1 MGAKEMKNKQLPKV
15 AVLLAAYNGE
25 KYIQEQIESIVNQ
38 VDVDV
43 YIYISIDA
51 STDRTLEIC
60 EQLQKIHKNIFIIN
74 KEKERFGSAGKN
86 FYYLIKNVD
95 FKDFDFIALSDQ
107 DDIWK
112 PLKIT
117 RGIQILEKE
126 QASGYSSDVECF
138 WDDESK
144 KNKIIKKSYPQKK
157 YDYYF
162 EPAGPGCTY
171 LLNKTLTLALQK
183 KIKNLTQLPLHH
195 DWYIYAFSRSNNF
208 KWYIDHIPN
217 IYYRQHSNNQVGANI
232 GLKNKIKRIKQLKNR
247 KFKSDFYEILYSIC
261 PNFFKE
267 NNLLKFAINNPLSL
281 RRKRTESLLILI
293 FITFGWI

>member
-1 MGAKEMKNKQLPKV
+1 MKTKQLPKV

-38 VDVDV
+38 VDVDI

-60 EQLQKIHKNIFIIN
+60 EKLQKIYKNIFIIN
-74 KEKERFGSAGKN
+74 ESKERFGSAGKN

-95 FKDFDFIALSDQ
+95 FEEFDFIALSDQ

-112 PLKIT
+112 PAKII
-117 RGIQILEKE
+117 RGIQLLEE
-126 QASGYSSDVECF
+126 ERAFGYSSDVECF
-138 WDDESK
+138 WDAGDR

-171 LLNKTLTLALQK
+171 ILTKKLTLSIQRELY
-183 KIKNLTQLPLHH
+183 NLINPPYHH
-195 DWYIYAFSRSNNF
+195 DWYIYAFARANNF
-208 KWYIDHIPN
+208 KWHIDNQPN
-217 IYYRQHSNNQVGANI
+217 IYYRQHQKNQIGANI
-232 GLKNKIKRIKQLKNR
+232 GLQQYIKRFKKIKSGSFNKELLEILKSINIDEKQIRKLNILVLKNPFAYR
-247 KFKSDFYEILYSIC
+247 RNHKEAIILALLYLFKIQK
-261 PNFFKE
+261 N
-267 NNLLKFAINNPLSL
+267 A
-281 RRKRTESLLILI
+281 
-293 FITFGWI
+293 

>member
-1 MGAKEMKNKQLPKV
+1 MKTKQLPKV

-74 KEKERFGSAGKN
+74 ESKERFGSAGKN

-95 FKDFDFIALSDQ
+95 FEEFDFIALSDQ

-112 PLKIT
+112 PLKII
-117 RGIQILEKE
+117 RGIQVLEKE

-138 WDDESK
+138 WDDGSR
-144 KNKIIKKSYPQKK
+144 KNKIIISP
-157 YDYYF
+157 
-162 EPAGPGCTY
+162 
-171 LLNKTLTLALQK
+171 K
-183 KIKNLTQLPLHH
+183 KI
-195 DWYIYAFSRSNNF
+195 
-208 KWYIDHIPN
+208 
-217 IYYRQHSNNQVGANI
+217 
-232 GLKNKIKRIKQLKNR
+232 
-247 KFKSDFYEILYSIC
+247 
-261 PNFFKE
+261 
-267 NNLLKFAINNPLSL
+267 
-281 RRKRTESLLILI
+281 
-293 FITFGWI
+293 

>member
-1 MGAKEMKNKQLPKV
+1 MKTNQLPKV

-38 VDVDV
+38 VDVDI

-60 EQLQKIHKNIFIIN
+60 QQLQKIYNNIFIIN
-74 KEKERFGSAGKN
+74 EGKERFGSAGKN

-95 FKDFDFIALSDQ
+95 FEEFDFIALSDQ

-112 PLKIT
+112 PSKII

-138 WDDESK
+138 WDDENR

-171 LLNKTLTLALQK
+171 ILTKDFAFILQRELCNL
-183 KIKNLTQLPLHH
+183 KNPPLHH
-195 DWYIYAFSRSNNF
+195 DWYIYAFARKHNF
-208 KWYIDHIPN
+208 KWHIDNQPN
-217 IYYRQHSNNQVGANI
+217 IYYRQHNQNQVGANQ
-232 GLKNKIKRIKQLKNR
+232 GLKQNIKRIKKI
-247 KFKSDFYEILYSIC
+247 KSGEFTKEHIEILKSINC
-261 PNFFKE
+261 STNVKKSI
-267 NNLLKFAINNPLSL
+267 LMNPFIY
-281 RRKRTESLLILI
+281 RRKKQEAIILFFFTLL
-293 FITFGWI
+293 GWI

>member
-1 MGAKEMKNKQLPKV
+1 MKINQLPKV

-60 EQLQKIHKNIFIIN
+60 QQLQKIYKNIFIIN
-74 KEKERFGSAGKN
+74 EGKERFGSAGKN

-95 FKDFDFIALSDQ
+95 FEEFDFIALSDQ

-112 PLKIT
+112 SSKII
-117 RGIQILEKE
+117 RGIQVLEKE

-138 WDDESK
+138 WDDKSK

-171 LLNKTLTLALQK
+171 ILVSKLAISLQT
-183 KIKNLTQLPLHH
+183 KIKSRITLPYHH
-195 DWYIYAFSRSNNF
+195 DWFIYAFARSLNF
-208 KWYIDHIPN
+208 KWHIDNKSKIL
-217 IYYRQHSNNQVGANI
+217 YRQHKNNQVGANTGI
-232 GLKNKIKRIKQLKNR
+232 NQYLKRFKLLREKVYKNQVHEVLEAIESPENPIVNYR
-247 KFKSDFYEILYSIC
+247 NSILI
-261 PNFFKE
+261 
-267 NNLLKFAINNPLSL
+267 NPLAF
-281 RRKRTESLLILI
+281 RRKNSEAFLLLIFRI
-293 FITFGWI
+293 IQYI

>member
-1 MGAKEMKNKQLPKV
+1 MKTKQLPKV

-60 EQLQKIHKNIFIIN
+60 EQLQKIYKNIFIIN
-74 KEKERFGSAGKN
+74 DGKKRFGSAGKN

-95 FKDFDFIALSDQ
+95 FEEFDFISLSDQ

-112 PLKIT
+112 PFKLI
-117 RGIQILEKE
+117 RGIQVLKEEK
-126 QASGYSSDVECF
+126 ASGYSSDVECF
-138 WDDESK
+138 WDDGSR

-171 LLNKTLTLALQK
+171 ILTKNFATILKGKISNLNH
-183 KIKNLTQLPLHH
+183 LPFHH
-195 DWYIYAFSRSNNF
+195 DWYIYAFARKNNLI
-208 KWYIDHIPN
+208 WHIDNMPN
-217 IYYRQHSNNQVGANI
+217 IYYRQHKKNQVGANI
-232 GLKNKIKRIKQLKNR
+232 GFINKLQRIKIIKDGVYRKYHNEILTSLNIKVKNINIEILKNPFL
-247 KFKSDFYEILYSIC
+247 F
-261 PNFFKE
+261 
-267 NNLLKFAINNPLSL
+267 
-281 RRKRTESLLILI
+281 RRKAAEAILLATVAILNI
-293 FITFGWI
+293 F

>member
-1 MGAKEMKNKQLPKV
+1 MKTKQLPKV

-74 KEKERFGSAGKN
+74 ENKERFGSAGKN

-95 FKDFDFIALSDQ
+95 FEEFDFIALSDQ

-112 PLKIT
+112 PLKII
-117 RGIQILEKE
+117 RGIQVLEKE

-138 WDDESK
+138 WDDGSR

-171 LLNKTLTLALQK
+171 ILTKNFATILKGEISNLNH
-183 KIKNLTQLPLHH
+183 LPFHH
-195 DWYIYAFSRSNNF
+195 DWYIYAFARKNNF
-208 KWYIDHIPN
+208 IWHIDNMPN
-217 IYYRQHSNNQVGANI
+217 IYYRQHKKNQVGANI
-232 GLKNKIKRIKQLKNR
+232 GFINKLQRIKIIKDGVYRKYHNEILASLNIKVKNINIEILKNPFL
-247 KFKSDFYEILYSIC
+247 F
-261 PNFFKE
+261 
-267 NNLLKFAINNPLSL
+267 
-281 RRKRTESLLILI
+281 RRKAAEAILLATVAILNI
-293 FITFGWI
+293 F

>member
-1 MGAKEMKNKQLPKV
+1 MKTKQLPKV

-38 VDVDV
+38 VDVDI

-60 EQLQKIHKNIFIIN
+60 KQLQKIYKNIFIIN
-74 KEKERFGSAGKN
+74 DGKKRFGSAGKN
-86 FYYLIKNVD
+86 FYYLIKNID
-95 FKDFDFIALSDQ
+95 FEEFDFIALSDQ

-112 PLKIT
+112 PSKII
-117 RGIQILEKE
+117 RGIQVLEKE

-138 WDDESK
+138 WDDGSR

-171 LLNKTLTLALQK
+171 ILTKNFATILKGKISNLNH
-183 KIKNLTQLPLHH
+183 LPFHH
-195 DWYIYAFSRSNNF
+195 DWYIYAFARKNNF
-208 KWYIDHIPN
+208 IWHIDNMPN
-217 IYYRQHSNNQVGANI
+217 IYYRQHKKNQVGANI
-232 GLKNKIKRIKQLKNR
+232 GFINKLQRIKIIKDGVYRKYHNEILASLNIKVKNINIEILKNPFL
-247 KFKSDFYEILYSIC
+247 F
-261 PNFFKE
+261 
-267 NNLLKFAINNPLSL
+267 
-281 RRKRTESLLILI
+281 RRKAAEAILLATVAILNI
-293 FITFGWI
+293 F

>member
-1 MGAKEMKNKQLPKV
+1 MKINQLPKV

-38 VDVDV
+38 VDVDI

-60 EQLQKIHKNIFIIN
+60 QQLQKIYKNIFIIN
-74 KEKERFGSAGKN
+74 EGKERFGSAGKN

-95 FKDFDFIALSDQ
+95 FDEFDFITLSDQ

-112 PLKIT
+112 PSKII
-117 RGIQILEKE
+117 RGIQVLEKE

-138 WDDESK
+138 WDDGSR

-171 LLNKTLTLALQK
+171 IINKYLANEIKKTLS
-183 KIKNLTQLPLHH
+183 KISNPPYHH
-195 DWYIYAFSRSNNF
+195 DWFIYAFARINNY
-208 KWYIDHIPN
+208 KWHIDNVPN
-217 IYYRQHSNNQVGANI
+217 LFYRQHSDNQVGANTGI
-232 GLKNKIKRIKQLKNR
+232 KNYTKRISQLISGDYKKYISEIRSIEQIKSTRILAIKNP
-247 KFKSDFYEILYSIC
+247 FSC
-261 PNFFKE
+261 
-267 NNLLKFAINNPLSL
+267 
-281 RRKRTESLLILI
+281 RRKKTEAIALFLFSLL
-293 FITFGWI
+293 GWI

>member
-1 MGAKEMKNKQLPKV
+1 MKTKQLPKV

-38 VDVDV
+38 VDVDI

-60 EQLQKIHKNIFIIN
+60 QQLQKIYKNIFIIN
-74 KEKERFGSAGKN
+74 EGKERFGSAGKN

-95 FKDFDFIALSDQ
+95 FEEFDFIALSDQ

-112 PLKIT
+112 PLKII
-117 RGIQILEKE
+117 RGIQVLEKE

-138 WDDESK
+138 WDDGSR

-171 LLNKTLTLALQK
+171 ILYKKLAKAIKKEIYKLNS
-183 KIKNLTQLPLHH
+183 PPYHH
-195 DWYIYAFSRSNNF
+195 DWYIYAFARVNNF
-208 KWYIDHIPN
+208 KWIIDNHPN
-217 IYYRQHSNNQVGANI
+217 LYYRQHNNNQVGANY
-232 GLKNKIKRIKQLKNR
+232 GLSGKIKRIKQLKN
-247 KFKSDFYEILYSIC
+247 KSFKHEVDQIKKSIHYNQISNFDQKKEIL
-261 PNFFKE
+261 
-267 NNLLKFAINNPLSL
+267 NNPFSL
-281 RRKRTESLLILI
+281 RRKKTESILI
-293 FITFGWI
+293 AIFKLLNWI

>member
-1 MGAKEMKNKQLPKV
+1 MKTKQLPKV

-38 VDVDV
+38 VDVDI

-60 EQLQKIHKNIFIIN
+60 QQLQKIYKNIFIIN
-74 KEKERFGSAGKN
+74 DGKKRFGSAGKN
-86 FYYLIKNVD
+86 FYYLIKNID
-95 FKDFDFIALSDQ
+95 FEEFDFIALSDQ

-112 PLKIT
+112 PSKII
-117 RGIQILEKE
+117 RGIQVLEKE

-138 WDDESK
+138 WDDGSR

-171 LLNKTLTLALQK
+171 ILTKNFATILKGKISNLNH
-183 KIKNLTQLPLHH
+183 LPFHH
-195 DWYIYAFSRSNNF
+195 DWYIYAFARKNNF
-208 KWYIDHIPN
+208 IWHIDNMPN
-217 IYYRQHSNNQVGANI
+217 IYYRQHKKNQVGANI
-232 GLKNKIKRIKQLKNR
+232 GFINKLQRIKIIKDGVYRKYHNEILASLNIKVKNINIEILKNPFL
-247 KFKSDFYEILYSIC
+247 F
-261 PNFFKE
+261 
-267 NNLLKFAINNPLSL
+267 
-281 RRKRTESLLILI
+281 RRKAAEAILLATVAILNI
-293 FITFGWI
+293 F

>member
-1 MGAKEMKNKQLPKV
+1 MKTKQLPKV

-38 VDVDV
+38 VDVDI

-60 EQLQKIHKNIFIIN
+60 QQLQKIYKNIFIIN
-74 KEKERFGSAGKN
+74 EGKERFGSAGKN
-86 FYYLIKNVD
+86 FYYLIKNID
-95 FKDFDFIALSDQ
+95 FEEFDFIALSDQ

-112 PLKIT
+112 PSKII
-117 RGIQILEKE
+117 RGIQVLEKE

-138 WDDESK
+138 WDDGSR

-171 LLNKTLTLALQK
+171 ILTKRLTLTIQAALHS
-183 KIKNLTQLPLHH
+183 LTNPPFHH
-195 DWYIYAFSRSNNF
+195 DWYIYAFARKNNF
-208 KWYIDHIPN
+208 TWHIDKQIN
-217 IYYRQHSNNQVGANI
+217 IYYRQHTNNQVGANT
-232 GLKNKIKRIKQLKNR
+232 GFNQKIKRIKLLKNGIY
-247 KFKSDFYEILYSIC
+247 KKHIEEIISSINTNNNATIQSFLEEPFEC
-261 PNFFKE
+261 RRNKKE
-267 NNLLKFAINNPLSL
+267 AVA
-281 RRKRTESLLILI
+281 LILFKLLGI
-293 FITFGWI
+293 LTP

>member
-1 MGAKEMKNKQLPKV
+1 MKTKQLPKV

-60 EQLQKIHKNIFIIN
+60 QQLQKIYNNIFIIN
-74 KEKERFGSAGKN
+74 EGKERFGSAGKN

-95 FKDFDFIALSDQ
+95 FEEFDFIALSDQ

-112 PLKIT
+112 PSKII
-117 RGIQILEKE
+117 RGIQVLEKE

-138 WDDESK
+138 WDDGSR

-171 LLNKTLTLALQK
+171 ILTK
-183 KIKNLTQLPLHH
+183 KFATVFQRELRNLTNPPFHH
-195 DWYIYAFSRSNNF
+195 DWYIYAFARKNNF
-208 KWYIDHIPN
+208 RWHIDNHPN
-217 IYYRQHSNNQVGANI
+217 IYYRQHISNQVGANI
-232 GLKNKIKRIKQLKNR
+232 GINQKLNRIKKLKNKTYQKEV
-247 KFKSDFYEILYSIC
+247 FEILTSIEI
-261 PNFFKE
+261 PQKTKNGIKK
-267 NNLLKFAINNPLSL
+267 LVIKNPLVF
-281 RRKRTESLLILI
+281 RRDKKEAIFLFIFALLN
-293 FITFGWI
+293 WI